1 MKLFFVYGE
10 LERNKKKR
18 TGTYFKVLC
27 RCVCPETDK
36 NHE

>member
-18 TGTYFKVLC
+18 IVTCFKVLC
-27 RCVCPETDK
+27 RCIWPETDK